1 MLHRKFSIC
10 LLCLSL
16 TLLSL
21 NSQAQLKELW
31 NKAKEKTEKTV
42 DQLTTKKNSQRIEE
56 VQAAD
61 DFMTGDIPLFSEDFS
76 AYRAGSS
83 VSSIKSNGL
92 AAVSILKGYP
102 GKWMILEDKAT
113 YKLSKALSLPDHFT
127 VTFDLLAAGDQI
139 KDIAP
144 LSFGFAPDNST
155 KEYLGI
161 SGAYVEL
168 QYYDGDMVNTGSKNP
183 EKYANHT
190 FDLEP
195 YLNKILHVSLE
206 VKGERMTVY
215 LNNRKLADGIFFA
228 PSAAKHFY
236 LSAPWEYHNGAK
248 VFMANIKISG
258 FSK

>member
-1 MLHRKFSIC
+1 MLHPKFPIRI
-10 LLCLSL
+10 LCLPL
-16 TLLSL
+16 ILLPL
-21 NSQAQLKELW
+21 HSQAQLKELW

-42 DQLTTKKNSQRIEE
+42 DQLTAKKNSQRAAEIQ
-56 VQAAD
+56 VAD
-61 DFMTGDIPLFSEDFS
+61 DFVTGDITLFSEDFS
-76 AYRAGSS
+76 SYKAGTS

-92 AAVSILKGYP
+92 AAVSSVKGYP
-102 GKWMILEDKAT
+102 GKWMTVEDKAT
-113 YKLSKALSLPDHFT
+113 YKLSKALSYPDHFT
-127 VTFDLLAAGDQI
+127 VTFDLLATGDQI

-168 QYYDGDMVNTGSKNP
+168 QYYDGDIVNTGSKNP

-195 YLNKILHVSLE
+195 YLNRMLHISLE

-215 LNNRKLADGIFFA
+215 LNNRKLADGIFFT
-228 PSAAKHFY
+228 PSAAKNFY

-248 VFMANIKISG
+248 VFLGNLKISG